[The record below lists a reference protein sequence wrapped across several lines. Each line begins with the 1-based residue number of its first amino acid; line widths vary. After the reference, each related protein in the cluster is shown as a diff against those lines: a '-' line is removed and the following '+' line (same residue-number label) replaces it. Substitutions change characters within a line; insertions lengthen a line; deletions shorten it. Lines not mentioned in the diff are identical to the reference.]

1 MIFVITNL
9 DSNGFF
15 KSATACSVD
24 DLLCALSVMK
34 CGITK
39 YTLSKVKDFACCSL
53 DLYYSNKKYKF
64 FVRKVML

>member
-1 MIFVITNL
+1 MKFVITNL
-9 DSNGFF
+9 DPKGFF
-15 KSATACSVD
+15 LSATAYSVD

-53 DLYYSNKKYKF
+53 DRYYFNKKYKF
-64 FVRKVML
+64 CVRKD